1 MRRPAQ
7 RLAAAL
13 TGGIAIIATLG
24 LAPASAVEL
33 APAPTRDQLMA
44 ATNAMLQPADV
55 SAPLIGTAGPFDT
68 TGYAIPAYGDDP
80 LSICQLQR
88 MEDEVL
94 LPRDNAVGY
103 QARSGMVLQAVNDYA
118 SVGQAQAAWTTLSAQ
133 IDRKCRG
140 SWTDDGQ
147 RSRVTAAR
155 VDGLAGE
162 PQAWVVTSL
171 RDGAVVQRSSVQR
184 IGSSIQHVAAT
195 PGEDRLAASDAP
207 AVDALATTLAQ
218 RWQDRAGLELTQ
230 PSQITLA
237 ERVMVTP
244 ADLPASLPVTSGG
257 SEGPG
262 FEAIAPGLGPDSCN
276 APARI
281 PAGDRAYSVYD
292 GGGDWVNAGQGLVIQ
307 QVEAY
312 PDAATARTAWAA
324 LTRAVLKCNDFPLT
338 PASAQPPLT
347 KTSSGTSALVYDGT
361 PAMWSRQWDRVDMED
376 SRFSTKTYTVHLLVG
391 DTIQQVRYS
400 TSRDGIRQVPLDQLA
415 VNELAVTLADRWL
428 SGE

>member
-1 MRRPAQ
+1 MLRPTH
-7 RLAAAL
+7 RLVAVL
-13 TGGIAIIATLG
+13 TGGVAMTVVLG
-24 LAPASAVEL
+24 LAPAYGVDL
-33 APAPTRDQLMA
+33 APAPTRDQLVA

-55 SAPLIGTAGPFDT
+55 PAPLVGTAGPFDT

-80 LSICQLQR
+80 LSICQLRR

-94 LPRDNAVGY
+94 LPRDDAVGY
-103 QARSGMVLQAVNDYA
+103 QARSGMVLQAVNDYT
-118 SVGQAQAAWTTLSAQ
+118 SVSEAQAAWTALSAR

-140 SWTDDGQ
+140 SWADDGQ
-147 RSRVTAAR
+147 RSRVTATR

-162 PQAWVVTSL
+162 PQAWIVTSL
-171 RDGAVVQRSSVQR
+171 RNGAVVQRSSVQR

-195 PGEDRLAASDAP
+195 PGLDRLAASDAP
-207 AVDALATTLAQ
+207 AVDGLATTLAQ
-218 RWQDRAGLELTQ
+218 RWQSRAELPLTQ
-230 PSQITLA
+230 PTQITLA

-244 ADLPASLPVTSGG
+244 ADLPANLPVTSGG

-262 FEAIAPGLGPDSCN
+262 FDAVAPGLGPDSCN

-281 PAGDRAYSVYD
+281 PAGDRAYSVYY
-292 GGGDWVNAGQGLVIQ
+292 GGDDWINAGEGLIIQ

-312 PDAATARTAWAA
+312 PDAAAASAAWAA
-324 LTRAVLKCNDFPLT
+324 LTRAVLKCDDFPLT

-347 KTSSGTSALVYDGT
+347 KISSGTSSLIYDGT
-361 PAMWSRQWDRVDMED
+361 PAVWSRQWDRVDMDD

-391 DTIQQVRYS
+391 DAIQQVRYS
-400 TSRDGIRQVPLDQLA
+400 TSRPGIRQVPLDQVA

-428 SGE
+428 SRE